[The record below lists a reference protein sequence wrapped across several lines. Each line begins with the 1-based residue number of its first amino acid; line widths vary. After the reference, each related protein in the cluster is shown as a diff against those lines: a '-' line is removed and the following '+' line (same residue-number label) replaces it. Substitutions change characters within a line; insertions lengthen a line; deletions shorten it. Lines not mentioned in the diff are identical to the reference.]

1 VAAARQTLGW
11 PYPPFIVPEEI
22 RAAWDHRSQG
32 AALEA
37 AWRELLAHY
46 AQAFPEPAREF
57 ERRMR
62 GDLPRNWQQS
72 TAQTLET
79 MLKQS
84 APQATRQSSQAVLNI
99 LGPALPE
106 VLGGFRRS
114 HRVEQTPCSRARAPS
129 RPRKQRANYLH
140 YGVREFGMTAIM
152 NGISLHGGFIVYGG
166 TFLVFSDYARNAV
179 RLGCPDEPA
188 RHSGVHA

>member
-1 VAAARQTLGW
+1 
-11 PYPPFIVPEEI
+11 VPEEI

-37 AWRELLAHY
+37 AWRELLARY

-72 TAQTLET
+72 AAQTLET

-99 LGPALPE
+99 LGPRCRKFWAVPPISPGRTTL
-106 VLGGFRRS
+106 VQGARTI
-114 HRVEQTPCSRARAPS
+114 TPAQA
-129 RPRKQRANYLH
+129 AGDYLH
-140 YGVREFGMTAIM
+140 YGVREFA
-152 NGISLHGGFIVYGG
+152 
-166 TFLVFSDYARNAV
+166 
-179 RLGCPDEPA
+179 
-188 RHSGVHA
+188 